1 MCMESHL
8 VTLLKRLNKEDHY
21 NIIECIELKIANKKN
36 DEKVEG
42 IQQTLSKM
50 KDILAEYETHEG

>member
-8 VTLLKRLNKEDHY
+8 VTLLKRLTKEDHH

-50 KDILAEYETHEG
+50 KDILAEYETHEV